1 MAQPVVAVDEVA
13 QRLLV
18 LEQLPEHLAERSDQA
33 HCPGTDQRALGPG
46 AQEHAFTFCVP
57 LGLVGVQEGRRDPPP
72 DVGAQMANLGPRRSA
87 PAAGRCLAAS
97 RGWPAQRL
105 NSGAGVRL
113 GLGVAADVD
122 VADTG
127 GGGGDDVDG
136 DGVGDHDDD
145 GDGEGGVGDGLGVGA
160 AHFTQNTLCLA
171 EPCSPVKFQKSL

>member
-1 MAQPVVAVDEVA
+1 MSAP
-13 QRLLV
+13 RW
-18 LEQLPEHLAERSDQA
+18 PTSG
-33 HCPGTDQRALGPG
+33 PGDQRQRPAGAWQPAVAGP
-46 AQEHAFTFCVP
+46 P
-57 LGLVGVQEGRRDPPP
+57 
-72 DVGAQMANLGPRRSA
+72 
-87 PAAGRCLAAS
+87 S
-97 RGWPAQRL
+97 RGWAGQRL

-122 VADTG
+122 VAGTG

>member
-33 HCPGTDQRALGPG
+33 RCPGTDQRALGPG

-97 RGWPAQRL
+97 RGWPAQPW
-105 NSGAGVRL
+105 L
-113 GLGVAADVD
+113 GGPEAELGR
-122 VADTG
+122 
-127 GGGGDDVDG
+127 
-136 DGVGDHDDD
+136 
-145 GDGEGGVGDGLGVGA
+145 
-160 AHFTQNTLCLA
+160 
-171 EPCSPVKFQKSL
+171 